1 MRNYALL
8 GMTAIAMFSLAF
20 AACGGGD
27 DDDATTETAT
37 TAATS
42 AATTDPGKTGAQAT
56 SPAAGTATG
65 SGTATGANTPT
76 GGTLTGSGADA
87 LKSTL
92 NDFSK
97 KSFQGTYDLTVKDS
111 AGVEQKGTM
120 TIAFKQ
126 PKSYYSFSLGG
137 NQAGEVTIIDD
148 GTNTLFCTKI
158 ASAGQCMK
166 SKSDSAGLFSNPFS
180 LNELEKDLNGST
192 KVTQVADQK
201 VAGEDSKCFQMED
214 IQGVVCFSKKDN
226 LLTKT
231 EATESGSK
239 VTLVASK
246 IGTSVDEKLFEAPA
260 GYTVTATP

>member
-1 MRNYALL
+1 MRTYALF
-8 GMTAIAMFSLAF
+8 GMAAMAALSLTF
-20 AACGGGD
+20 AACGGD
-27 DDDATTETAT
+27 DDSGDTKDSPTSAAN

-42 AATTDPGKTGAQAT
+42 DTNKTGAQAT
-56 SPAAGTATG
+56 TAGGGTG
-65 SGTATGANTPT
+65 SGTANTPT